1 MKRKKGQCQLC
12 EREEV
17 ELTLHHLTPRE
28 EGGSHLPKVELCI
41 PCHKQI
47 HALYT
52 NRELAIRLMT
62 LERLKDDEEIKKY
75 IKWIRKQSSKTLF
88 KTRKSNDRKLKSS
101 RR

>member
-1 MKRKKGQCQLC
+1 MYI
-12 EREEV
+12 V
-17 ELTLHHLTPRE
+17 SLTFT
-28 EGGSHLPKVELCI
+28 LCI

-52 NRELAIRLMT
+52 NKELALRLMT

-75 IKWIRKQSSKTLF
+75 IKWIRKQSSKTLIRT
-88 KTRKSNDRKLKSS
+88 KKSNERKLKS